1 MVDAKASEGHIDSEC
16 GGIVM
21 WSQIRLALGVV
32 LNHKV
37 HDGMTL
43 QSVSCDNHMI
53 TTDHT
58 HLGKVSGEDLQL
70 YWHYVFLDELKPL
83 FLKPNLQSVGV
94 VSTLVKWS
102 MYRWRET
109 WFMWMSLVGT
119 FS

>member
-1 MVDAKASEGHIDSEC
+1 
-16 GGIVM
+16 M

-58 HLGKVSGEDLQL
+58 HLGMVSGEDLLL
-70 YWHYVFLDELKPL
+70 YRHYKFLDDLKPL
-83 FLKPNLQSVGV
+83 FLKPNLESVGA
-94 VSTLVKWS
+94 VSIYTGI
-102 MYRWRET
+102 MEYRWRET
-109 WFMWMSLVGT
+109 WFM
-119 FS
+119 